1 MRRREFLAVLGGV
14 AALVRQA
21 QAEQQLRTIGVLGI
35 FSLERDAVPMRGL
48 DEGLRTGGYIEGSNL
63 RIIRKRVPDG
73 GYEKLLAAAAELIH
87 AGVEVLVASGSPQ
100 VAHAGKQATSTV
112 PIIFANGGDPVS
124 LGLVN
129 SLNAPGRNITGVTF
143 STNVVGAKRLQLFR
157 QLLPSARNLM
167 LLVNPNNPVTQEA
180 LPTLRDAAVQ
190 LDFKL
195 YVFEA
200 SNDAEIENAFA
211 ELKGRSIDAVFVNV
225 DAFFASRAKQLASLA
240 MANRI
245 PASFNNTLF
254 VKSGGLMSYGDD
266 RLASYRQVGIYVSR
280 VLGGENPAALPVV
293 QPTKLNLSI
302 SLTAARAIGISI
314 PSELLAVADE
324 VIE

>member
-1 MRRREFLAVLGGV
+1 MRRREFLAVLGGA

-100 VAHAGKQATSTV
+100 VARAGKQATSTV

-129 SLNAPGRNITGVTF
+129 SLNAPGRNVTGVTF
-143 STNVVGAKRLQLFR
+143 STNIVGAKRLQLFR

-167 LLVNPNNPVTQEA
+167 LLVNPNI
-180 LPTLRDAAVQ
+180 TLSRKKRCRPSQ
-190 LDFKL
+190 MQRSSST
-195 YVFEA
+195 
-200 SNDAEIENAFA
+200 SNYMFS
-211 ELKGRSIDAVFVNV
+211 KHPMMRRS
-225 DAFFASRAKQLASLA
+225 K
-240 MANRI
+240 M
-245 PASFNNTLF
+245 
-254 VKSGGLMSYGDD
+254 
-266 RLASYRQVGIYVSR
+266 
-280 VLGGENPAALPVV
+280 
-293 QPTKLNLSI
+293 
-302 SLTAARAIGISI
+302 
-314 PSELLAVADE
+314 LLRS
-324 VIE
+324 

>member
-1 MRRREFLAVLGGV
+1 MRRREFLAVLGGA

-100 VAHAGKQATSTV
+100 VARAGKQATSTV

-129 SLNAPGRNITGVTF
+129 SLNAPGRNVTGVTF
-143 STNVVGAKRLQLFR
+143 STNIVGAKRFR

-167 LLVNPNNPVTQEA
+167 LLVNPDNPVTQEA
-180 LPTLRDAAVQ
+180 LPTLTDAAVQ

-200 SNDAEIENAFA
+200 SNDEEIENAFA
-211 ELKGRSIDAVFVNV
+211 ELKGRGIDAVFVNV
-225 DAFFASRAKQLASLA
+225 DAFFASRGKQLASLA

-302 SLTAARAIGISI
+302 NLTAARAIGISI